1 MKKFDTDQ
9 MIFTIVLAVV
19 IVGVFIYRILN
30 PF

>member
-9 MIFTIVLAVV
+9 MIFAIVLA
-19 IVGVFIYRILN
+19 INLVGVLIYRVLY

>member
-9 MIFTIVLAVV
+9 MIFTIVLAIVL
-19 IVGVFIYRILN
+19 VGVLIYRVLC

>member
-9 MIFTIVLAVV
+9 MIFTIVLAIV
-19 IVGVFIYRILN
+19 IVGALIYRVLY

>member
-19 IVGVFIYRILN
+19 IVGVLIYRVLY

>member
-9 MIFTIVLAVV
+9 MVFTIVLAAA
-19 IVGVFIYRILN
+19 ILGIIIYRVLH

>member
-9 MIFTIVLAVV
+9 MIFSIVLAIV
-19 IVGVFIYRILN
+19 IVGALIYRVLY